1 MPLRYLSNAK
11 ELIHEI
17 CHGQLKQQATGLV
30 RAFDVGNFRAYC
42 VCGVPI
48 ILKQHNPN
56 FKLKCYLGSIPL
68 LSVSRTVPARADVLK
83 EKTNRR
89 MRIYFS
95 IGSLPYVDNG
105 SGIPRAA
112 KELSSQG
119 LKRFDVDCLPVYP
132 DPVSGKYRVAMAWLR
147 SRHEV
152 TRCEL
157 DAQKDGVDPEISVM
171 PGDWLIHSMINANEI
186 DYMDAYFREFRRIG
200 GKVGFILHDLI
211 PEDYPQ
217 FYKKR
222 DVKLYRRWL
231 ARLHESDGIFAV
243 SKATLDSYC
252 HWANRNEIKVGNI
265 GAFHLGANFKKP
277 NSTSNVVLPKE
288 LLRHPFFL
296 QVSTIEP
303 RKGYQQLLDAFDEL
317 WQDGFNVNLAI
328 VGRAG
333 WKVRSLCKRISTHP
347 ELGQRLFWFNRAPDD
362 VLYCLYQKS
371 RAVVVASEAEGF
383 GLSVAEA
390 LFHGKDVIARDL
402 SVFREIA
409 GDSAVYFKGKDAR
422 HLAEAIHN
430 VMISSSNAKSL
441 IQPISWEESFNQLLM
456 LIQEFS
462 CARN

>member
-11 ELIHEI
+11 ELIREI
-17 CHGQLKQQATGLV
+17 CRGELKQQAKGFV
-30 RAFDVGNFRAYC
+30 RTVNVGNFCAYC
-42 VCGVPI
+42 VCGLPI
-48 ILKQHNPN
+48 VLKQYNPN
-56 FKLKCYLGSIPL
+56 FKLKFHVGSIPL

-89 MRIYFS
+89 TRIYFS
-95 IGSLPYVDNG
+95 IGSLPYADNG
-105 SGIPRAA
+105 SGIPRVA
-112 KELSSQG
+112 KELSAQG
-119 LKRFDVDCLPVYP
+119 LKRSDVDCLPVYP

-147 SRHEV
+147 NRHEV

-157 DAQKDGVDPEISVM
+157 DAREDGVDPEISVM
-171 PGDWLIHSMINANEI
+171 SGDWLIHSMINANEI
-186 DYMDAYFREFRRIG
+186 DYMAAYFREFRRIG

-217 FYKKR
+217 FYKNR

-231 ARLHESDGIFAV
+231 ARLHESDGIFAI

-252 HWANRNEIKVGNI
+252 QWANRNGIKVGNI
-265 GAFHLGANFKKP
+265 GTFHLGANFKKP

-288 LLRHPFFL
+288 LLSHPFFL

-317 WQDGFNVNLAI
+317 WQSGCNVNLAI

-333 WKVRSLCKRISTHP
+333 WKVRSLCKRISSHP
-347 ELGQRLFWFNRAPDD
+347 ELGRRLFWFNRAPDD

-402 SVFREIA
+402 AVFREIA
-409 GDSAVYFKGKDAR
+409 GDSAVYFEGKDAR

-430 VMISSSNAKSL
+430 VMISSPNTNS
-441 IQPISWEESFNQLLM
+441 PIPPLRWEESFNQLLM

-462 CARN
+462 DDRN

>member
-11 ELIHEI
+11 ELIREI
-17 CHGQLKQQATGLV
+17 CRGELKQQAKGFVKTIN
-30 RAFDVGNFRAYC
+30 VGNFCAYC
-42 VCGVPI
+42 VCGLPI
-48 ILKQHNPN
+48 VLKQYNPN
-56 FKLKCYLGSIPL
+56 FKLKLHVGSIPL

-89 MRIYFS
+89 TRIYFS
-95 IGSLPYVDNG
+95 IGSLPYADNG
-105 SGIPRAA
+105 SGIPRVA
-112 KELSSQG
+112 KELSAQG
-119 LKRFDVDCLPVYP
+119 LKRSDVDFLPVYP

-147 SRHEV
+147 SRDEV

-157 DAQKDGVDPEISVM
+157 DALEDGGDPEISVM
-171 PGDWLIHSMINANEI
+171 SGDWLIHSMINANEI
-186 DYMDAYFREFRRIG
+186 DYMAAYFREFRRIG

-217 FYKKR
+217 FYKNR

-231 ARLHESDGIFAV
+231 ARLHESDGIFAI

-252 HWANRNEIKVGNI
+252 QWANRNGVKVGNI
-265 GAFHLGANFKKP
+265 GTFHLGANYKKP
-277 NSTSNVVLPKE
+277 NSTSNVVLPNE
-288 LLRHPFFL
+288 LLSRPLFL

-303 RKGYQQLLDAFDEL
+303 RKGYRQLLDAFDAL
-317 WQDGFNVNLAI
+317 WQSDCNVNLAI

-333 WKVRSLCKRISTHP
+333 WKVQSLCKRISSHP
-347 ELGQRLFWFNRAPDD
+347 ELGRRLFWFNRASDD

-390 LFHGKDVIARDL
+390 LFHGKEVITRDL
-402 SVFREIA
+402 AVFREIA
-409 GDSAVYFKGKDAR
+409 GDSAIYFEGKDAR

-430 VMISSSNAKSL
+430 VMTSSPNSNSPV
-441 IQPISWEESFNQLLM
+441 QPLSWEESFNQLLM

-462 CARN
+462 NDRN